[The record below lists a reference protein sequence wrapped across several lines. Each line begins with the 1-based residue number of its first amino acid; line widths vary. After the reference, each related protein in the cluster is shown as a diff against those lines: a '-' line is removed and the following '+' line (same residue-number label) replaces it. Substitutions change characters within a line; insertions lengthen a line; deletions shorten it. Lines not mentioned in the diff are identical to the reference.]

1 VPKDAPDRASFFLHE
16 ARSLHVA
23 GQQQQS
29 KTMKHVNNPE
39 HVAVRA
45 WLEDA
50 ANRLNDFGLEKLQA
64 HLVAECAAEVKRFKD
79 CQTKLR
85 LGAANDYSQQREGR
99 ALSQQHL
106 QVIKPALRWVRSYRA
121 QLRQSGKILLPIAL
135 GVFVLSKALQEAPQ
149 ALWKPLNRDDAWAA
163 HRTAAAVTAYQRDV
177 ARGLI
182 AANPALFSPLPDL
195 QTRLPDEHE
204 LWAKTKRR
212 EVVEAR
218 TRIID
223 KVRDANILD
232 SEELRVL
239 YAMI

>member
-1 VPKDAPDRASFFLHE
+1 LGVWSIRYILQDN
-16 ARSLHVA
+16 
-23 GQQQQS
+23 S
-29 KTMKHVNNPE
+29 KETSMETITNPE

-45 WLEDA
+45 WLDDA
-50 ANRLNDFGLEKLQA
+50 ANRLGDYGLEKLEASLVLDYAAQLKLFKSCQSKLKLGTRA
-64 HLVAECAAEVKRFKD
+64 DYQQHL
-79 CQTKLR
+79 
-85 LGAANDYSQQREGR
+85 EGR

-106 QVIKPALRWVRSYRA
+106 QIIRPALRWVRAYRA
-121 QLRQSGKILLPIAL
+121 QLRLSGKILMPNAL
-135 GVFVLSKALQEAPQ
+135 GVFMLSRALQEAPQ

-163 HRTAAAVTAYQRDV
+163 HRTAAAVTGYQRDV

-182 AANPALFSPLPDL
+182 EANPALFPPLPDL
-195 QTRLPDEHE
+195 SVRLPDEHE

-212 EVVEAR
+212 EVVESR

-223 KVRDANILD
+223 KVRDAGILD